1 MAGSMTGRERY
12 RTNKQDLD
20 WSEERADKNVGREE
34 AAFSGIVGAALI
46 FAGVTRR
53 SMAGAALAVTGA
65 ALLHRGLTQYCPV
78 YDLLGA
84 NTNELGRR
92 KVATRRALKTEHR
105 ITIERPPAELFLYW
119 RNLENLPRVMRH
131 LHSVEPI
138 NNRLSHWVVKPLGDT
153 PGAPSV
159 EWDAE
164 IVNEVENELIGWRSL
179 NGSDVDT
186 AGSVRFRP
194 VREGRATEVIVTL
207 QYDVPGGPVGAAI
220 AKLLGHDPERLI
232 EQDLRQFKAAMESE
246 NSVGQRRP

>member
-1 MAGSMTGRERY
+1 MAGSLSGRERY

-34 AAFSGIVGAALI
+34 AVFSGAVGAGLML
-46 FAGVTRR
+46 AGITRR
-53 SMAGAALAVTGA
+53 SRAGAALAVTGA
-65 ALLHRGLTQYCPV
+65 ALLHRGLTQYCPL
-78 YDLLGA
+78 YDMLGA

-105 ITIERPPAELFLYW
+105 ITIERSPEDLFQYW
-119 RNLENLPRVMRH
+119 RNLGNLPRVMRH
-131 LHSVEPI
+131 LDSVEPI
-138 NNRLSHWVVKPLGDT
+138 NNRLSHWVVKPLGV
-153 PGAPSV
+153 PGVPAV

-194 VREGRATEVIVTL
+194 IRDGRATELIVTL
-207 QYDVPGGPVGAAI
+207 QYDVPGGPVGTTI
-220 AKLLGHDPERLI
+220 AKLLGQDPERLI
-232 EQDLRQFKAAMESE
+232 DEDLRQFKAAMESG
-246 NSVGQRRP
+246 NAVGHRRP